1 MKILVVDDEVSI
13 LQLIKM
19 NLEIE
24 GHIPITAENALDALE
39 LVIKEK
45 PDIIILDAMLPD
57 ISGFNLIPKIK
68 NIDDIP
74 IIMLTYEFLFDLALI
89 LISTKLFGLITKKVR
104 MPQVVGALVAGVI
117 LGPAVLN
124 VLSETEFIQK
134 LAELGVIVLMF
145 TAGLETDINQL
156 KKTGKASF
164 IIAVLGV
171 IIPLVGGF
179 FIASIFNKGN
189 DVNTILQNVF
199 IGIILTATSVS
210 ITVETLKEMGKLNT
224 RAGNAILGAA
234 IIDDILGIIAL
245 TITTSLADPS
255 INVIIVL
262 AKIVMFFIFAGFAGY
277 LFHWAFIKL
286 DERYQ
291 RDLRRFVIIAFV
303 FCLLLSFCAEEF
315 FGVADITG
323 AFIAG
328 LVISDSNRS
337 KYLNSRF
344 ETLSYMLLSPIFF
357 ASIGIKVQ
365 LTAMTKTIFIF
376 AILLLLVAI
385 LSKVFGCALGAKL
398 CRYSNREAIQIGTGM
413 ISRGEVALIVAN
425 KGIAMGLMLPEFLAP
440 VVIVVV
446 VTTIVTPI
454 LLKVVFNNKS
464 KSVDLNVKANV

>member
-1 MKILVVDDEVSI
+1 
-13 LQLIKM
+13 
-19 NLEIE
+19 
-24 GHIPITAENALDALE
+24 
-39 LVIKEK
+39 
-45 PDIIILDAMLPD
+45 ML
-57 ISGFNLIPKIK
+57 S
-68 NIDDIP
+68 
-74 IIMLTYEFLFDLALI
+74 YEFLFDLALI

-164 IIAVLGV
+164 VIAVLGV
-171 IIPLVGGF
+171 IIPLAGGF

-385 LSKVFGCALGAKL
+385 LSKVLGCALGAKL

>member
-1 MKILVVDDEVSI
+1 
-13 LQLIKM
+13 
-19 NLEIE
+19 
-24 GHIPITAENALDALE
+24 
-39 LVIKEK
+39 
-45 PDIIILDAMLPD
+45 ML
-57 ISGFNLIPKIK
+57 S
-68 NIDDIP
+68 
-74 IIMLTYEFLFDLALI
+74 YEFLFDLALI
-89 LISTKLFGLITKKVR
+89 LISTKLFGLMTKKVR
-104 MPQVVGALVAGVI
+104 MPQVVGALVAGVV

-179 FIASIFNKGN
+179 FIANIFNKGN

-210 ITVETLKEMGKLNT
+210 ITVETLKEMGKLKT

-398 CRYSNREAIQIGTGM
+398 CKYSNREAIQIGTGM

>member
-1 MKILVVDDEVSI
+1 
-13 LQLIKM
+13 
-19 NLEIE
+19 
-24 GHIPITAENALDALE
+24 
-39 LVIKEK
+39 
-45 PDIIILDAMLPD
+45 ML
-57 ISGFNLIPKIK
+57 S
-68 NIDDIP
+68 
-74 IIMLTYEFLFDLALI
+74 YEFLFDLALI
-89 LISTKLFGLITKKVR
+89 LISTKLFGLMTKKVR
-104 MPQVVGALVAGVI
+104 MPQVVGALVAGVV

-262 AKIVMFFIFAGFAGY
+262 IKIVMFFIFAGFAGY

-315 FGVADITG
+315 FEVADITG

-398 CRYSNREAIQIGTGM
+398 CKYSNREAIQIGTGM

>member
-1 MKILVVDDEVSI
+1 
-13 LQLIKM
+13 
-19 NLEIE
+19 
-24 GHIPITAENALDALE
+24 
-39 LVIKEK
+39 
-45 PDIIILDAMLPD
+45 ML
-57 ISGFNLIPKIK
+57 S
-68 NIDDIP
+68 
-74 IIMLTYEFLFDLALI
+74 YEFLFDLALI

-171 IIPLVGGF
+171 IIPLAGGF

-262 AKIVMFFIFAGFAGY
+262 SKIVMFFIFAGFAGY

-398 CRYSNREAIQIGTGM
+398 CKYSNREAIQIGTGM

>member
-1 MKILVVDDEVSI
+1 
-13 LQLIKM
+13 
-19 NLEIE
+19 
-24 GHIPITAENALDALE
+24 
-39 LVIKEK
+39 
-45 PDIIILDAMLPD
+45 ML
-57 ISGFNLIPKIK
+57 S
-68 NIDDIP
+68 
-74 IIMLTYEFLFDLALI
+74 YEFLFDLALI

-171 IIPLVGGF
+171 IIPLAGGF

-234 IIDDILGIIAL
+234 IIDDILGIIVL

-376 AILLLLVAI
+376 AILLLIVAI

-398 CRYSNREAIQIGTGM
+398 CKYSNREAIQIGTGM

>member
-1 MKILVVDDEVSI
+1 
-13 LQLIKM
+13 
-19 NLEIE
+19 
-24 GHIPITAENALDALE
+24 
-39 LVIKEK
+39 
-45 PDIIILDAMLPD
+45 ML
-57 ISGFNLIPKIK
+57 S
-68 NIDDIP
+68 
-74 IIMLTYEFLFDLALI
+74 YEFLFDLALI

-171 IIPLVGGF
+171 IIPIAGGF

-376 AILLLLVAI
+376 AILLLIVAI
-385 LSKVFGCALGAKL
+385 LSKVLGCALGAKL
-398 CRYSNREAIQIGTGM
+398 CKYSNREAIQIGTGM

>member
-1 MKILVVDDEVSI
+1 
-13 LQLIKM
+13 
-19 NLEIE
+19 
-24 GHIPITAENALDALE
+24 
-39 LVIKEK
+39 
-45 PDIIILDAMLPD
+45 ML
-57 ISGFNLIPKIK
+57 S
-68 NIDDIP
+68 
-74 IIMLTYEFLFDLALI
+74 YEFLFDLALI

-171 IIPLVGGF
+171 IIPLAGGF

-210 ITVETLKEMGKLNT
+210 ITVETLKEMGKLST

-303 FCLLLSFCAEEF
+303 FCLLLSFSAEEF

-328 LVISDSNRS
+328 LVLSNNKETS
-337 KYLNSRF
+337 YINARF

-357 ASIGIKVQ
+357 ASIGLKVS
-365 LTAMTKTIFIF
+365 
-376 AILLLLVAI
+376 
-385 LSKVFGCALGAKL
+385 LSKMSSGIILFTICIVGIGIITKIIGCGLGAKL
-398 CRYSNREAIQIGTGM
+398 CRFNNKEALQVGIGM
-413 ISRGEVALIVAN
+413 VARGEVALVVAN
-425 KGIAMGLMLPEFLAP
+425 KGISMGIMNPVFLAP
-440 VVIVVV
+440 IIILVVV
-446 VTTIVTPI
+446 CAIATPI
-454 LLKVVFNNKS
+454 ILKIVYKEKNI
-464 KSVDLNVKANV
+464 

>member
-1 MKILVVDDEVSI
+1 
-13 LQLIKM
+13 
-19 NLEIE
+19 
-24 GHIPITAENALDALE
+24 
-39 LVIKEK
+39 
-45 PDIIILDAMLPD
+45 ML
-57 ISGFNLIPKIK
+57 S
-68 NIDDIP
+68 
-74 IIMLTYEFLFDLALI
+74 YEFLFDLALI
-89 LISTKLFGLITKKVR
+89 LISTKLFGLMTKKVR
-104 MPQVVGALVAGVI
+104 MPQVVGALVAGVV

-179 FIASIFNKGN
+179 FIANIFNKGN

-210 ITVETLKEMGKLNT
+210 ITVETLKEMGKLKT

-262 AKIVMFFIFAGFAGY
+262 AKIVMFFIFAGLAGY

-291 RDLRRFVIIAFV
+291 RDLRRFVILAFV

-337 KYLNSRF
+337 NYLNSRF

-376 AILLLLVAI
+376 AILLLIVAI

-398 CRYSNREAIQIGTGM
+398 CKYSNREAIQIGTGM

>member
-1 MKILVVDDEVSI
+1 
-13 LQLIKM
+13 
-19 NLEIE
+19 
-24 GHIPITAENALDALE
+24 
-39 LVIKEK
+39 
-45 PDIIILDAMLPD
+45 ML
-57 ISGFNLIPKIK
+57 S
-68 NIDDIP
+68 
-74 IIMLTYEFLFDLALI
+74 YEFLFDLALI
-89 LISTKLFGLITKKVR
+89 LISTKLFGLMTKKVR
-104 MPQVVGALVAGVI
+104 MPQVVGALVAGVV

-179 FIASIFNKGN
+179 FIANIFNKGN

-210 ITVETLKEMGKLNT
+210 ITVETLKEMGKLKT

-262 AKIVMFFIFAGFAGY
+262 AKIVMFFIFAGLAGY

-291 RDLRRFVIIAFV
+291 RDLRRFVIFAFV

-315 FGVADITG
+315 FEVADITG

-376 AILLLLVAI
+376 AILLLIVAI

>member
-1 MKILVVDDEVSI
+1 
-13 LQLIKM
+13 
-19 NLEIE
+19 
-24 GHIPITAENALDALE
+24 
-39 LVIKEK
+39 
-45 PDIIILDAMLPD
+45 ML
-57 ISGFNLIPKIK
+57 S
-68 NIDDIP
+68 
-74 IIMLTYEFLFDLALI
+74 YEFLFDLALI

-171 IIPLVGGF
+171 IIPLAGGF

-303 FCLLLSFCAEEF
+303 FCLLLSFSAEEF

-376 AILLLLVAI
+376 AILLLIVAI
-385 LSKVFGCALGAKL
+385 LSKVLGCALGAKL
-398 CRYSNREAIQIGTGM
+398 CKYSNREAIQIGTGM

>member
-1 MKILVVDDEVSI
+1 
-13 LQLIKM
+13 
-19 NLEIE
+19 
-24 GHIPITAENALDALE
+24 
-39 LVIKEK
+39 
-45 PDIIILDAMLPD
+45 ML
-57 ISGFNLIPKIK
+57 S
-68 NIDDIP
+68 
-74 IIMLTYEFLFDLALI
+74 YEFLFDLALI

-189 DVNTILQNVF
+189 DVNVILQNVF

-210 ITVETLKEMGKLNT
+210 ITVETLKEMGKLKT

-262 AKIVMFFIFAGFAGY
+262 AKIVMFFIFAGLAGY

-291 RDLRRFVIIAFV
+291 RDLRRFVIFAFV
-303 FCLLLSFCAEEF
+303 FCLLLSFSAEEF

-337 KYLNSRF
+337 NYLNSRF

-376 AILLLLVAI
+376 AILLLIVAI
-385 LSKVFGCALGAKL
+385 LSKIFGCALGAKL
-398 CRYSNREAIQIGTGM
+398 CKYSNRESIQIGTGM

-454 LLKVVFNNKS
+454 LLKVIFNNKS

>member
-1 MKILVVDDEVSI
+1 
-13 LQLIKM
+13 
-19 NLEIE
+19 
-24 GHIPITAENALDALE
+24 
-39 LVIKEK
+39 
-45 PDIIILDAMLPD
+45 ML
-57 ISGFNLIPKIK
+57 S
-68 NIDDIP
+68 
-74 IIMLTYEFLFDLALI
+74 YEFLFDLALI
-89 LISTKLFGLITKKVR
+89 LISTKLFGLMTKKVR
-104 MPQVVGALVAGVI
+104 MPQVVGALVAGVV

-179 FIASIFNKGN
+179 FIANIFNKGN

-210 ITVETLKEMGKLNT
+210 ITVETLKEMGKLKT

-376 AILLLLVAI
+376 AILLLIVAI

-398 CRYSNREAIQIGTGM
+398 CKYSNRESIQIGTGM